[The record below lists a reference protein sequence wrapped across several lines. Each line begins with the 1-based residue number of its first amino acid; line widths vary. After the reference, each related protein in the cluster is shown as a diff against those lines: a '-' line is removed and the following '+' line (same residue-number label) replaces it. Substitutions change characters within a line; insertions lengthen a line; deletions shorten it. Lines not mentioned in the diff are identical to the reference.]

1 MGENQ
6 PITGRDRAEE
16 VSREV
21 ERDSRRYP
29 VSY

>member
-1 MGENQ
+1 MNEGQVIINREQ
-6 PITGRDRAEE
+6 AEQ

-29 VSY
+29 VSF

>member
-1 MGENQ
+1 MNEGQ
-6 PITGRDRAEE
+6 VISGREQAEQ

-29 VSY
+29 ASF

>member
-1 MGENQ
+1 MIQQNVTE
-6 PITGRDRAEE
+6 RDRAEE

-29 VSY
+29 VSL

>member
-1 MGENQ
+1 MNRSE
-6 PITGRDRAEE
+6 TVSDREQAEQ

-29 VSY
+29 TTF

>member
-1 MGENQ
+1 MKQEQGV
-6 PITGRDRAEE
+6 TGRDRAEE

-29 VSY
+29 ASF

>member
-1 MGENQ
+1 MNEEQ
-6 PITGRDRAEE
+6 TILSRDSAEQ

-29 VSY
+29 ASF